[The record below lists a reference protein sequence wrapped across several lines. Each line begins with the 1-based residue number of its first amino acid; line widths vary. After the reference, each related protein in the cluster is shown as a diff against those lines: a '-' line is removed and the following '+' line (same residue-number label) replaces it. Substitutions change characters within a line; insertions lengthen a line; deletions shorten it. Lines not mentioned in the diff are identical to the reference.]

1 VVGGSTAGVAPA
13 GPTAR
18 VRLDIAYEG
27 TDFSGWARQPGRRTV
42 QGVLEDDLSCVLRY
56 DVSLVVAGRTDAG
69 VHASGQVAHTD
80 LPQAYEPSELVRR
93 SARLL
98 PTDVRVLSA
107 RVVPDAFDARFS
119 ALRRHYLYRISDAPW
134 GAHPLRRHETLSWP
148 RPLDVAAMNEAAALL
163 LGEHDFVAFCKRR
176 VAATSVRE
184 LQRLE
189 WRREQDGVLVAYVS
203 ADAFCHS
210 MVRSLVGALLAV
222 GEGRRSSDWPR
233 TLLSAGERSSLVVV
247 APAHGLTLIGVD
259 YPPDDQLAQRA
270 AQTRRRRT

>member
-1 VVGGSTAGVAPA
+1 
-13 GPTAR
+13 
-18 VRLDIAYEG
+18 
-27 TDFSGWARQPGRRTV
+27 
-42 QGVLEDDLSCVLRY
+42 VL
-56 DVSLVVAGRTDAG
+56 A
-69 VHASGQVAHTD
+69 
-80 LPQAYEPSELVRR
+80 
-93 SARLL
+93 
-98 PTDVRVLSA
+98 A

-119 ALRRHYLYRISDAPW
+119 ALRRHYMYRVSDAPW

-148 RPLDVAAMNEAAALL
+148 RPLDVDAMNEAAALL

-176 VAATSVRE
+176 AAATSVRE

-189 WRREQDGVLVAYVS
+189 WRREQDGVLAASVS

-210 MVRSLVGALLAV
+210 MVRSLVGSLLAV

-233 TLLSAGERSSLVVV
+233 TLLSAGERSSAVVV

-259 YPPDDQLAQRA
+259 YPPDDQFAERV